1 VGILKHLLFWP
12 VTGPTFLA
20 RFSME
25 KVLDTAKHELTD
37 DDRVKEGLLGLQM
50 QLELGEIDE
59 NEYLAREA
67 ALMEELR
74 DVRAWREEFGMS
86 IGGGPVR
93 VVTEN
98 AGDAPPDDSTPGRSA
113 ATAERDS
120 SGDGSD

>member
-67 ALMEELR
+67 ALMEQLR

-86 IGGGPVR
+86 TGGGPVR

-113 ATAERDS
+113 AAAERDS